1 MELNIYNRAGE
12 LKETV
17 SPSSSSQWVRE
28 IGAEY
33 VVSLSFKT
41 WDFFMLDVN
50 DYIEMGGCKFKIKK
64 EYRPKQISTQE
75 YSYQVHFY
83 GREHDAEDIKLCRLT
98 QGEDDLEVT
107 FAYEATP
114 LEMLTKVVQNLN
126 RNTDNVMWRVG
137 EAVYAPR
144 QTFEFNDVFCWD
156 ALNNI
161 AAQLET
167 EWWIDGDYLNMC
179 KCERGESVSLGYMQ
193 GLTSLTQQENS
204 NTVRFFTRLIPRG
217 STKNID
223 RNKYGYD
230 RRKHSASCV
239 FLSK

>member
-126 RNTDNVMWRVG
+126 RNTDNVI
-137 EAVYAPR
+137 P
-144 QTFEFNDVFCWD
+144 QC
-156 ALNNI
+156 L
-161 AAQLET
+161 
-167 EWWIDGDYLNMC
+167 
-179 KCERGESVSLGYMQ
+179 SVSGTESNCPTSCLLLALRRLTALCNLSLRPIRTLYGIPDMQ
-193 GLTSLTQQENS
+193 L
-204 NTVRFFTRLIPRG
+204 
-217 STKNID
+217 
-223 RNKYGYD
+223 
-230 RRKHSASCV
+230 
-239 FLSK
+239 